1 VSEVTRGFAPT
12 AEGVIHYAAAG
23 EGSAVLLL
31 HQTPRSWDEYRD
43 VLPLLGRRHRAIAMD
58 TLGFGDSE
66 KPSGPDSVERW
77 ARAAVGLL
85 DALAIERAAV
95 VGHHTGSVIAIE
107 LAASY
112 PERVERLVL
121 SGTPL
126 VTPEGLRERARR
138 PAVDEVEPSDDGS
151 HLTELWRQRMA
162 FYPPGRPD
170 LLTRFVIDALRAGDR
185 AARGHHTVWEYEM
198 ERKLELVRAPALVV
212 VGTDDP
218 FALPHARPLSERL
231 SDSRVLEIPGGMV
244 PLPDQLP
251 REFADAVL
259 AFLAETSVSD
269 H

>member
-1 VSEVTRGFAPT
+1 VSEVTRGFARTP
-12 AEGVIHYAAAG
+12 EGVIHYAETR
-23 EGSAVLLL
+23 EGSPVLLL

-58 TLGFGDSE
+58 TLGFGDSD
-66 KPSGPDSVERW
+66 KPPGPDSVERW

-85 DALAIERAAV
+85 DVLAIERAAV

-107 LAASY
+107 LAAAY

-126 VTPEGLRERARR
+126 VTPEGRRERERR
-138 PAVDEVEPSDDGS
+138 PAVDEVEPSEDGA
-151 HLTELWRQRMA
+151 HLAELWRQRMA

-170 LLTRFVIDALRAGDR
+170 LLTRFVVDALRAGDR
-185 AARGHHTVWEYEM
+185 ASSGHHTVWEYDM
-198 ERKLELVRAPALVV
+198 EPKLERVRGPALVV

-231 SDSRVLEIPGGMV
+231 SGSSVLEIPGGMV

-251 REFADAVL
+251 REFAEAVL
-259 AFLAETSVSD
+259 GFLAD
-269 H
+269 

>member
-1 VSEVTRGFAPT
+1 VSARTQRAFADTR
-12 AEGVIHYAAAG
+12 EGVIHYASCG
-23 EGSAVLLL
+23 EGSPVLLL

-43 VLPLLGRRHRAIAMD
+43 VLPLLGERHRAVAMD

-66 KPSGPDSVERW
+66 KPPGPDSVERW
-77 ARAAVGLL
+77 ARAAAALL
-85 DALAIERAAV
+85 DALAIERTAV

-112 PERVERLVL
+112 PERVDRLVL

-126 VTPEGLRERARR
+126 VTADGRRERARR
-138 PAVDEVEPSDDGS
+138 PPVDEVEPSEDGS
-151 HLTELWRQRMA
+151 HLTELWRQRMR
-162 FYPPGRPD
+162 FYPRGRPD
-170 LLTRFVIDALRAGDR
+170 LLTRFVIDALKAGDR
-185 AARGHHTVWEYEM
+185 AAGGHGTVWEYEM
-198 ERKLELVRAPALVV
+198 EPKLGRVRAPALVV

-218 FALPHARPLSERL
+218 FALPHARPLAERL
-231 SDSRVLEIPGGMV
+231 PGSRVVEIPGGMV

-259 AFLAETSVSD
+259 AFLAGRD